1 MYVEIYTDA
10 KSMELAHQ
18 LIGQKELPKGIIVLG
33 LVKRNSYTE
42 GACLK
47 YDTGEMVS
55 FNNGKINMLPNP
67 NQIDIK

>member
-10 KSMELAHQ
+10 KSMALAHL
-18 LIGQKELPKGIIVLG
+18 LIGQNELPKGIIVLG

-47 YDTGEMVS
+47 YETGEMVS
-55 FNNGKINMLPNP
+55 YNKGKISVLPKP
-67 NQIDIK
+67 DQIDIK

>member
-18 LIGQKELPKGIIVLG
+18 LIGQNELPKGIVVLG

-47 YDTGEMVS
+47 YETGEMVS
-55 FNNGKINMLPNP
+55 YNNGKISTLPKS